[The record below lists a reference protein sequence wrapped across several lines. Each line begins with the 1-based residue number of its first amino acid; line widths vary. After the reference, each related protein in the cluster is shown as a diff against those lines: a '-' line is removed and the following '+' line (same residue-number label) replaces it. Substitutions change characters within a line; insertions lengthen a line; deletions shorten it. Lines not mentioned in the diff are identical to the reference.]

1 MAGFFVEETNLATDY
16 TEDVVTELG
25 GALLST
31 SGIGALLPTNI
42 NWDCKI
48 GGLPFVFAISDQ
60 NPLVRETAQ
69 FRRERVDNQR
79 EPGEQ
84 SLDSGYWI
92 RSQSSWHLGSGL
104 TSAEPL
110 EINDAEARFR
120 YAQGGGVDPWVPG
133 QLSLLHST
141 EQVSVATGASQLLL
155 GVNTGVLHAY
165 GTSVKYVASSGGSAT
180 VSWGG
185 SAPVQSLTSTGD
197 NWIVTDKDGIWKGT
211 VPSGTGSKI
220 YNTGGTRTLARW
232 VKSRLMVAVD
242 NAVYEVTNLSPSG
255 PTLPTVLFT
264 NPSSSWVW
272 TDFTAGPSAIYAC
285 GYDGDL
291 SAIFKIDTT
300 VTASTVTLSQ
310 PVVVAE
316 MPRGE
321 SVLSMYAYVGSLLI
335 LGTSKGVRVASISAG
350 VNDSGNLSVGPLL
363 VETSDGS
370 LDAVA
375 SGSYAYV
382 TVGSKG
388 EAGDRA
394 QRAGLYRIDLGRNLN
409 GNPLL
414 FPVAADL
421 VSPAGTSGACHQVTV
436 AGGKLWFSVEEA
448 GVFKETDSF
457 VTSGWLETGRIR
469 LGTIEGK
476 AWRDM
481 RLIAGAGT
489 GTVTGFASLSDTTA
503 PSTWNQVVSVNGTD
517 NDLSG
522 ALNVVAPNPQANLYA
537 GFKLAGDGTA
547 SPTFVGYQVRAIPAP
562 RRSELIQVP
571 VLLYDFELDRR
582 GARFGNIGNAYGR
595 YELLKQ
601 LERSSST
608 TLFRDFTTGE
618 VVEVYIEQI
627 RLRRTTPPTRN
638 TSSQGGI
645 ATVTMR
651 IVS

>member
-1 MAGFFVEETNLATDY
+1 MATDY
-16 TEDVVTELG
+16 TEEVVSELG
-25 GALLST
+25 GSLLSST
-31 SGIGALLPTNI
+31 GIGALLPTNI

-48 GGLPFVFAISDQ
+48 GGLPFVFAMSDQ
-60 NPLVRETAQ
+60 NPMVRETAQ

-120 YAQGGGVDPWVPG
+120 YAKGGGVDPWTPG
-133 QLSLLHST
+133 QLGLLHST
-141 EQVSVATGASQLLL
+141 SQVSAQSGTGQLLL
-155 GVNTGVLHAY
+155 GVNSGVVHAY
-165 GTSVKYVASSGGSAT
+165 GTSLKYLASSGGSVT

-185 SAPVQSLTSTGD
+185 SSPIQSMTSTGD
-197 NWIVTDKDGIWKGT
+197 KWIVSDKDGIWKGA
-211 VPSGTGSKI
+211 VPNGSGSKI
-220 YNTGGTRTLARW
+220 YNTGGTRSLARW

-242 NAVYEVTNLSPSG
+242 NAIHEVTNLSPSG
-255 PTLPTVLFT
+255 PTLPTALFT

-272 TDFTAGPSAIYAC
+272 TDFAAGPSAIYAS
-285 GYDGDL
+285 GYDNDL
-291 SAIFKIDTT
+291 SQIFKIDVT

-310 PVVVAE
+310 PTVVAE

-321 SVLSMYAYVGSLLI
+321 SVYGMYPYVGSLLI
-335 LGTSKGVRVASISAG
+335 LGTSRGVRVAAISAG
-350 VNDSGNLSVGPLL
+350 VNDSGNLSVGPVL
-363 VETSDGS
+363 VESVDGS
-370 LDAVA
+370 RDAVA
-375 SGSYAYV
+375 VGSYAYV

-388 EAGDRA
+388 EAGDRV

-409 GNPLL
+409 QNPLS

-421 VSPAGTSGACHQVTV
+421 VAPVGTTGACHQVTV
-436 AGGKLWFSVEEA
+436 AGGKLWFTVEEA
-448 GVFKETDSF
+448 GVFKESDSF

-481 RLIAGAGT
+481 RLVAGAGD
-489 GTVTGFASLSDTTA
+489 GTVTGYASLSESTA
-503 PSTWNQVVSVNGTD
+503 PSSWNQVVSVSGSD

-522 ALNVVAPNPQANLYA
+522 ALNATAPNPQANLYA
-537 GFKLAGDGTA
+537 AFKLAGDGTG
-547 SPTFVGYQVRAIPAP
+547 SPLFLGYQVRAIPAP

-601 LERSSST
+601 LEASSST

-651 IVS
+651 VVS

>member
-1 MAGFFVEETNLATDY
+1 MFDY
-16 TEDVVTELG
+16 TEEVVSELG

-48 GGLPFVFAISDQ
+48 GGLPFVFAMSDQ
-60 NPLVRETAQ
+60 NPMVRETAQ

-141 EQVSVATGASQLLL
+141 EKVFTSSGTSQSLL
-155 GVNTGVLHAY
+155 GVGSGVLHAHGSSLTY
-165 GTSVKYVASSGGSAT
+165 LASSGGSVD

-185 SAPVQSLTSTGD
+185 SAPLQSITSSGD
-197 NWIVTDKDGIWKGT
+197 VWLSGDKDGIWKGT

-220 YNTGGTRTLARW
+220 YNTGGTRTLVRW

-242 NAVYEVTNLSPSG
+242 NAIHEVTNLSPSG
-255 PTLPTVLFT
+255 PTLPTALFT

-272 TDFTAGPSAIYAC
+272 TDFAAGPGAIYAS
-285 GYDGDL
+285 GYDNDL

-300 VTASTVTLSQ
+300 VTATTVTLSQ

-335 LGTSKGVRVASISAG
+335 LGTSRGVRVAAIASG
-350 VNDSGNLSVGPLL
+350 VNDSGNLTVGPLL
-363 VETSDGS
+363 VETADGS
-370 LDAVA
+370 KDAVA
-375 SGSYAYV
+375 VGSYAYV

-388 EAGDRA
+388 EAGDRV
-394 QRAGLYRIDLGRNLN
+394 QRPGVYRIDLGRNLN

-421 VSPAGTSGACHQVTV
+421 VAPSGTTGACHQVTV
-436 AGGKLWFSVEEA
+436 AGGKLWFNVDDS
-448 GVFKETDSF
+448 GVFRESTSY

-481 RLIAGAGT
+481 RLIAGAGD
-489 GTVTGFASLSDTTA
+489 GTVTGFASLSDTNA
-503 PSTWNQVVSVNGTD
+503 PSSWTQVVSVTGAD

-537 GFKLAGDGTA
+537 AFKLTGDGSA
-547 SPTFVGYQVRAIPAP
+547 SPSFVGYQVRAIPAP

-651 IVS
+651 VVS